1 MRAWPSLLWP
11 RPSAAREA
19 SADAPRFRREG
30 ISAKIPGSG
39 RGCCTLPEGRRLRWQ
54 RSRDLPTSS
63 GSGRGSTA
71 SADGDPGSRP
81 SPFSGR
87 TAWARSVQ
95 TPLREFLRT
104 ETGGAAVLL
113 AAAAAA
119 LVWVNGDA
127 SSYDRLWG
135 TTLSIDLGGAEVALD
150 LRGWVNSGL
159 MTFFFFVVG
168 LEARREFDLGELRE
182 RRRFA
187 VPLIAGVG

>member
-1 MRAWPSLLWP
+1 MRAWPNLLRP

-19 SADAPRFRREG
+19 SADAPRFR
-30 ISAKIPGSG
+30 SG
-39 RGCCTLPEGRRLRWQ
+39 RDIGKNRPEAVRSCCTLPEGRRSRWQ
-54 RSRDLPTSS
+54 RSRDLPTSA
-63 GSGRGSTA
+63 GRDTA
-71 SADGDPGSRP
+71 STDGDSSSRPSP

-119 LVWVNGDA
+119 LVWVNIDA
-127 SSYDRLWG
+127 SSYDSLWR
-135 TTLSIDLGGAEVALD
+135 TKLSIDIGDAGVALA
-150 LRGWVNSGL
+150 LRHWVNSGL

-168 LEARREFDLGELRE
+168 LEARR
-182 RRRFA
+182 
-187 VPLIAGVG
+187 